1 MSFIPKDERPSL
13 ALLAG
18 LEDEQTS
25 ELAGALSTASA
36 ELGGD
41 ELVEHVVKGTPS
53 VTASDVKRVL
63 KAVRQV
69 ASAREILEVRP
80 EVFLN
85 DVAEGMGEIEE
96 KELRLDETGQRRLRE
111 RLSALTESPAVEVHA
126 KARSLRHDRENTYC
140 DHGSNWLPPAD
151 DVSNLARNYATML
164 PGRAHG
170 AAAGNAYIP
179 DAAARFAA
187 RADHRTELRR
197 RFERYADEWR
207 ARTAHLSVLSQR
219 VMHPSYQRII
229 GLGPEALPLIIERLV
244 VQPDHWF
251 WALSSISGEDPARP
265 EDAGRFDAMRKA
277 WIDWG
282 QKRGLL

>member
-41 ELVEHVVKGTPS
+41 ELVEHVVNGTPS
-53 VTASDVKRVL
+53 VPASDVKRVL

-80 EVFLN
+80 DVFLN

-111 RLSALTESPAVEVHA
+111 RLSALTESPAMEIHA
-126 KARSLRHDRENTYC
+126 KARSLHC

-170 AAAGNAYIP
+170 AAAGNAYVP

-187 RADHRTELRR
+187 GADRRTELRR

-282 QKRGLL
+282 RKRGLL

>member
-1 MSFIPKDERPSL
+1 MPIPYV
-13 ALLAG
+13 
-18 LEDEQTS
+18 S
-25 ELAGALSTASA
+25 E
-36 ELGGD
+36 
-41 ELVEHVVKGTPS
+41 H
-53 VTASDVKRVL
+53 
-63 KAVRQV
+63 
-69 ASAREILEVRP
+69 
-80 EVFLN
+80 
-85 DVAEGMGEIEE
+85 
-96 KELRLDETGQRRLRE
+96 
-111 RLSALTESPAVEVHA
+111 
-126 KARSLRHDRENTYC
+126 C
-140 DHGSNWLPPAD
+140 DHGSNWFPPAD
-151 DVSNLARNYATML
+151 DLARNYATML
-164 PGRAHG
+164 QSRAHG
-170 AAAGNAYIP
+170 AAAGNAYVP

>member
-1 MSFIPKDERPSL
+1 MPFIPKDERSSL

-18 LEDEQTS
+18 LEDEQAS

-41 ELVEHVVKGTPS
+41 ELVEHVVNGTLS

-80 EVFLN
+80 DVFLN
-85 DVAEGMGEIEE
+85 DIAEGMGEIEE

-111 RLSALTESPAVEVHA
+111 RLSALIESPVMEIHA
-126 KARSLRHDRENTYC
+126 KARSLHC
-140 DHGSNWLPPAD
+140 DHGSNWFPPAD

-164 PGRAHG
+164 PSRAHG
-170 AAAGNAYIP
+170 AAAGNAYVP

-187 RADHRTELRR
+187 RADRRTELRR

-282 QKRGLL
+282 RKRGLL

>member
-1 MSFIPKDERPSL
+1 MPFIPKDERSSL

-18 LEDEQTS
+18 LEDEQAS

-41 ELVEHVVKGTPS
+41 ELVEHVVNGTLS

-80 EVFLN
+80 DVFLN
-85 DVAEGMGEIEE
+85 DVAEEMGEIEE

-111 RLSALTESPAVEVHA
+111 RLSALTESPAMEIHA
-126 KARSLRHDRENTYC
+126 KARSLHC
-140 DHGSNWLPPAD
+140 DHGSNWFPPAD

-164 PGRAHG
+164 SGRAHG
-170 AAAGNAYIP
+170 AAAGNAYVP

-282 QKRGLL
+282 RKRGLL

>member
-1 MSFIPKDERPSL
+1 MLPFTRIRSATTNALHTQGERPSL

-18 LEDEQTS
+18 LEDEQIS

-41 ELVEHVVKGTPS
+41 EFVEHVVKGTPS
-53 VTASDVKRVL
+53 VTAGDVERVL

-80 EVFLN
+80 DVFLN

-96 KELRLDETGQRRLRE
+96 RELRLDETGRRRLRE
-111 RLSALTESPAVEVHA
+111 RLSALTESPAMEIHA
-126 KARSLRHDRENTYC
+126 KAR
-140 DHGSNWLPPAD
+140 
-151 DVSNLARNYATML
+151 YATML
-164 PGRAHG
+164 PGRAHD
-170 AAAGNAYIP
+170 AAAGNAFVP

-187 RADHRTELRR
+187 KADHRTELRR

-251 WALSSISGEDPARP
+251 QALRSISGEDPARP

-282 QKRGLL
+282 LKRGLL